1 MVRLYDDKGKPLCNF
16 TIKVQFISQVFIVKI
31 SDSLRCPLRYVNFS
45 IHYGEDCED
54 DDTIYQIQ
62 VADIDRTQWRR
73 FGDRCIYDPNVSE
86 KRVNRYLSISV
97 RKQLNSAPSKTVYR
111 FSCSGMFFIEGKPF
125 FCTGTEVIHPKDLDP
140 NITFEF
146 EPAIQ
151 KMDVDETLSE
161 NEAASKFVE
170 LLSLSPDPA
179 CIITAYKL
187 GFFMR
192 RSYFNIGKEPKS
204 CIYLYGRSGT
214 QKTTFSSFLAQTY
227 ERNGGIKSPMR
238 LNASIASVVNIL
250 LKNSNDVVV
259 IDDLCPSDS
268 KRVQSQQEETLI
280 EVVRYIGDGETPT
293 RMKGNNISQGYPE
306 CGVIFTG
313 EYLIGKGSSAAR
325 FLSVEMMKPDGKRL
339 RYFQEHPL
347 IVSTFYRYYIIWFI
361 EHYNEVCNTLS
372 EFYKAHEDVDLK
384 VHDRLR
390 EMHFFLASS
399 YYCFVLYLY
408 EKKYLSKKEAEN
420 VYSSFVTLLT
430 SLVDKQNERVG
441 EERKELEVES
451 YWPQIQNLYR
461 NGKFK
466 VASRVDEFDPDRHD
480 GLLHNYCFYFRREC
494 LKKFFPKVDPSEIIN
509 ELSEQRILKEGAKD
523 RTKQISALHGM
534 RFYVIPLS
542 KLC

>member
-1 MVRLYDDKGKPLCNF
+1 MIRLFDDKGKSLCNF
-16 TIKVQFISQVFIVKI
+16 TIKVHFVSQVFIVTI
-31 SDSLRCPLRYVNFS
+31 SDSLRYVNFS
-45 IHYGEDCED
+45 IHHGEDFED
-54 DDTIYQIQ
+54 DTTIYQIR
-62 VADIDRTQWRR
+62 VADIDKIHWGK
-73 FGDRCIYDPNVSE
+73 FDDRCIYEPNVSE
-86 KRVNRYLSISV
+86 KRVDRYLSTLV
-97 RKQLNSAPSKTVYR
+97 RKQLNDAPSKMVYR
-111 FSCSGMFFIEGKPF
+111 FSRPGMFVIEGKPV

-140 NITFEF
+140 NVTFEF
-146 EPAIQ
+146 DPAIQ
-151 KMDVDETLSE
+151 KMDVDATLSE

-179 CIITAYKL
+179 CIVTAYKL
-187 GFFMR
+187 GFLMR
-192 RSYFNIGKEPKS
+192 MSYTKIGKSPKS

-214 QKTTFSSFLAQTY
+214 QKTTFSSFLTQTY

-238 LNASIASVVNIL
+238 LNASISSVVSIL
-250 LKNSNDVVV
+250 LENSNDVVV

-280 EVVRYIGDGETPT
+280 EIARYIGDGVTPT
-293 RMKGNNISQGYPE
+293 RMKGNKISQGYTE

-313 EYLIGKGSSAAR
+313 EYLIGKESDAAR
-325 FLSVEMMKPDGKRL
+325 FLPVEMMQPDGKRL

-408 EKKYLSKKEAEN
+408 EKKYLSKMEAEK
-420 VYSSFVTLLT
+420 VYRPFCTLLT
-430 SLVDKQNERVG
+430 SLVDKQNERIRA
-441 EERKELEVES
+441 ERKDHLEVES

-466 VASRVDEFDPDRHD
+466 IAGRVDEFDSDRHD

-494 LKKFFPKVDPSEIIN
+494 LKKFFQKVDPSEIIN
-509 ELSEQRILKEGAKD
+509 ELSEQRILNEGTKD

-534 RFYVIPLS
+534 RFYVIPLN
-542 KLC
+542 KLCE